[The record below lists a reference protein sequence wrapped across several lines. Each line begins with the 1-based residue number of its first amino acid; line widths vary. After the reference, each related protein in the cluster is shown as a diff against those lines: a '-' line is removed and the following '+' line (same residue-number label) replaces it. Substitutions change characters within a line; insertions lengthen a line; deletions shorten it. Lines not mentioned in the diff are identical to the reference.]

1 MDETLISS
9 RTVSFFIGRLVYG
22 GFSHHTSSV
31 NEIHDQSEDASGKRL
46 LPRGSIARRS
56 IYRINAT

>member
-1 MDETLISS
+1 MNEAVISR
-9 RTVSFFIGRLVYG
+9 RTVSFFIGQLVYG

-31 NEIHDQSEDASGKRL
+31 DEIHDQSEDASGKRL

-56 IYRINAT
+56 IYRIGAT